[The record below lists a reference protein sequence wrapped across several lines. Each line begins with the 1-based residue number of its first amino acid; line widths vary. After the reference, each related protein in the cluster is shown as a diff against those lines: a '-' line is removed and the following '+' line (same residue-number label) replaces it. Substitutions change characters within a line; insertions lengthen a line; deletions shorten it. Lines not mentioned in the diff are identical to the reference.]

1 MSLVQRMTF
10 LVFAI
15 SQIAAVVGCNP
26 MAQYTGDGKL
36 IDNGP
41 SAATDRYV
49 LDLGSIP
56 LKTPASTTFK
66 LANLPKEEFV
76 IGIEIRLPASSGGKI
91 DPGSIN
97 SVVSLV
103 LLGEDGKALITKEGK
118 LSDWTWSIHS
128 PGNYAFVYGRGE
140 SGTYFTPVPGKRYE
154 LMLKVKEPD
163 RSTVSYT
170 SSLVAKSG
178 GWK

>member
-1 MSLVQRMTF
+1 MSVMQRITF
-10 LVFAI
+10 LIFAI
-15 SQIAAVVGCNP
+15 SLIAAVVGCNP

-36 IDNGP
+36 TDLGP

-49 LDLGSIP
+49 LDLGPIP
-56 LKTPASTTFK
+56 LKTPTSMTFK
-66 LANLPKEEFV
+66 LTNLPKEEFV

-91 DPGSIN
+91 DPDSIN
-97 SVVSLV
+97 PVVSLT

-128 PGNYAFVYGRGE
+128 PGSNAFVYGRGE
-140 SGTYFTPVPGKRYE
+140 SETYFTPVPGKRYE
-154 LMLKVKEPD
+154 LILNVKQPD

-170 SSLVAKSG
+170 ALLVAKSG